1 MVNALQGKVE
11 TVEDLILAATPSSPE
26 ICFRVAENRLSFKGK
41 SYIENTAQF
50 YGPVFAWL
58 HDYLA
63 QVEEQA
69 ITVELAIVYF
79 NSSSFKVFM
88 NLFDMLDQTAS
99 SGKSQVTINWY
110 YDPDDD
116 MSQEY
121 GEEFKEDLQHVHFQ
135 LIAAD
140 NANES
145 PF

>member
-1 MVNALQGKVE
+1 MVNALQRKVE

-26 ICFRVAENRLSFKGK
+26 IRFCVAENYLSFKGK

-58 HDYLA
+58 NDYLS
-63 QVEEQA
+63 QVKAQA
-69 ITVELAIVYF
+69 ITVDLSIVYF

-88 NLFDMLDQTAS
+88 NLFDLLDQAAS
-99 SGKSQVTINWY
+99 SGQKRVTINWY
-110 YDPDDD
+110 YDSDDD

-121 GEEFKEDLQHVHFQ
+121 GEEFKEDLQYVHFQ
-135 LIAAD
+135 LIATD
-140 NANES
+140 SANDS